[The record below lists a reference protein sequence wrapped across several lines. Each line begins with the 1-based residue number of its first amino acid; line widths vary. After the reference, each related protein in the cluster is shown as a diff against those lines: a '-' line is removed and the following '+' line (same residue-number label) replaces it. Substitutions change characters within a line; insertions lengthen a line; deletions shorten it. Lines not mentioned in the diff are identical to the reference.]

1 MARLKFPSAYTI
13 LFFLTIVMAVP
24 TWVVPAGQYQMTT
37 NEDLGREVPVAGT
50 YHIVEASPQGFADVV
65 LAPIDD
71 FYNHSTYSANAID
84 VALFVL
90 IIGGFLGVATQTG
103 AIDAGIARIT
113 ERLKGR
119 EQWMIPILMGIFAA
133 GGTVYGMAE
142 ETIPFYALLIPVMIA
157 AGYDAVTG
165 VAIIMVGA
173 GIGCLGSTINPFA
186 TVIASNAAGV
196 SFTDGQLPRVIILV
210 LGWLACV
217 VYVMRYAARVKAN
230 PPQSLVADQRIA
242 NEKHFLGHE
251 GSQTET
257 VELTGRRKLIL
268 TLFGLSFAVMMWGVS
283 VGGWWMAEIS
293 ALFLV
298 SSIVIGLVGQL
309 SEEELTTT
317 FVNGARDLLG
327 VALIIALA
335 RGIVVIMDQGNITH
349 TILYGAEQMVSGLP
363 GVAFINAVYWLEMAL
378 SFLVP
383 SSSGLAVLS
392 MPVLAPL
399 ADFVNVS
406 RELVVTA
413 YQSASGLPN
422 LITPTSGV
430 VMGGLAIGRVSY
442 SRWVKFMCPLLAILV
457 VIVTMVLSVS
467 AML

>member
-1 MARLKFPSAYTI
+1 M
-13 LFFLTIVMAVP
+13 
-24 TWVVPAGQYQMTT
+24 
-37 NEDLGREVPVAGT
+37 
-50 YHIVEASPQGFADVV
+50 
-65 LAPIDD
+65 APIDG
-71 FYNHSTYSANAID
+71 FYNHNSYVANAID

-90 IIGGFLGVATQTG
+90 IIGGFLGVATRTG

-113 ERLKGR
+113 RKLKGR
-119 EQWMIPILMGIFAA
+119 EQWMIPILMAIFAA

-142 ETIPFYALLIPVMIA
+142 ETIPFYAVLIPVMIA

-186 TVIASNAAGV
+186 TVIASNAAGI
-196 SFTDGQLPRVIILV
+196 SFTDGQIPRVIILV
-210 LGWLACV
+210 LGWIACV
-217 VYVMRYAARVKAN
+217 VYVMRYAGKVKAD
-230 PPQSLVADQRIA
+230 PSHSLVANMKKM
-242 NEKHFLGHE
+242 NEAHFLGDK
-251 GSQTET
+251 SQNALPEMTA
-257 VELTGRRKLIL
+257 RHKIIL
-268 TLFGLSFAVMMWGVS
+268 TVFALCFAVMMYGVS
-283 VGGWWMAEIS
+283 VAGWWMAEIS
-293 ALFLV
+293 ALFLAG
-298 SSIVIGLVGQL
+298 SIIIGLLGGL
-309 SEEELTTT
+309 NEETLVST

-349 TILYGAEQMVSGLP
+349 TILYSAEQLVDGLP
-363 GVAFINAVYWLEMAL
+363 GVAFVNAVYWLEMAL

-399 ADFVNVS
+399 ADFVNVN

-430 VMGGLAIGRVSY
+430 VMGGLAIGRVPFST
-442 SRWVKFMCPLLAILV
+442 WFKFMWPLLIILMLL
-457 VIVTMVLSVS
+457 VTLVLSVS
-467 AML
+467 TVL